1 MRGSAKTAGAG
12 RSDSIDR
19 SGRSGNGPG
28 RCGHRIRSLRR
39 YESEKTEIRVVALT
53 DLRPRRQEQ
62 VDTKCKETVKTKE
75 GTKAATMETIASS
88 AKTEEATALE
98 HSRREHSSQS
108 SGRTSSQRS
117 TRFWMKCLQAML
129 NRK

>member
-1 MRGSAKTAGAG
+1 MKTRDNGSQTQTQ
-12 RSDSIDR
+12 RER
-19 SGRSGNGPG
+19 TQNEQTPE
-28 RCGHRIRSLRR
+28 RR
-39 YESEKTEIRVVALT
+39 KQGELEEVA
-53 DLRPRRQEQ
+53 EQ